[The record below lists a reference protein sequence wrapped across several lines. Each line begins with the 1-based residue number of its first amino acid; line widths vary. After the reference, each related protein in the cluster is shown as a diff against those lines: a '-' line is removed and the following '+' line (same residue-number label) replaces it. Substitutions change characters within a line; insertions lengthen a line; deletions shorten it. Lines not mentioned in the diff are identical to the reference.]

1 MTENILIPNI
11 HNYSQKIIN
20 GNLILIPNKKYITE
34 NDLNM
39 INFDYSLIVE
49 CLIIKGNEIISKNTQ
64 YQSILIDI
72 WKTMNTTKILQNTSY
87 KFKLKLN
94 NDRGYSWCNH
104 INMFFQSK
112 DEKNTLNE
120 IINMVKINNMDI
132 YLSIK
137 LHSNKI
143 IYFKL

>member
-1 MTENILIPNI
+1 
-11 HNYSQKIIN
+11 
-20 GNLILIPNKKYITE
+20 
-34 NDLNM
+34 
-39 INFDYSLIVE
+39 
-49 CLIIKGNEIISKNTQ
+49 
-64 YQSILIDI
+64 
-72 WKTMNTTKILQNTSY
+72 MNTTKILQNTSY

-94 NDRGYSWCNH
+94 NELGYSWCNH